1 LLPARPV
8 RTLLAPSRHLSSA
21 RIEEFSDA
29 SASKRAC
36 ESWVVPDRV
45 GAKKWMLPA
54 SLANDL
60 FHLHLAA
67 VPLQRFQRL
76 EWSGCAF
83 GIAGGWSGSRCGWG
97 RGGGGFANGFQG
109 FRLFYRIGACRDR
122 RVLRFLNL
130 RWFLRRGR
138 IVIYMESRALEHDG
152 NRLHDSLDSA
162 IGATEAFVQRIL
174 GNSLLNF
181 ELLVAAT
188 ALINVSR
195 HRKQL
200 WPFAATL
207 WRRPQK
213 DGPVA
218 VLLELVRHKGFNG
231 P

>member
-1 LLPARPV
+1 
-8 RTLLAPSRHLSSA
+8 
-21 RIEEFSDA
+21 
-29 SASKRAC
+29 
-36 ESWVVPDRV
+36 
-45 GAKKWMLPA
+45 MLPA

-174 GNSLLNF
+174 GKLGIRFAQHLKCIAAPEPKSTCDQPSLFRIVCFLPNMLWSF
-181 ELLVAAT
+181 RTELIRIRSMKPSAGPSASRGIPPWMVTMPYAAPK
-188 ALINVSR
+188 S
-195 HRKQL
+195 Q
-200 WPFAATL
+200 
-207 WRRPQK
+207 
-213 DGPVA
+213 
-218 VLLELVRHKGFNG
+218 
-231 P
+231 

>member
-1 LLPARPV
+1 MFRLTKLPVAKLSCFRLVRFGHCLLRLDICLPPGSKSFQMPARANA
-8 RTLLAPSRHLSSA
+8 L
-21 RIEEFSDA
+21 
-29 SASKRAC
+29 
-36 ESWVVPDRV
+36 
-45 GAKKWMLPA
+45 A
-54 SLANDL
+54 SLGWSL
-60 FHLHLAA
+60 IGLE
-67 VPLQRFQRL
+67 QRFQRL